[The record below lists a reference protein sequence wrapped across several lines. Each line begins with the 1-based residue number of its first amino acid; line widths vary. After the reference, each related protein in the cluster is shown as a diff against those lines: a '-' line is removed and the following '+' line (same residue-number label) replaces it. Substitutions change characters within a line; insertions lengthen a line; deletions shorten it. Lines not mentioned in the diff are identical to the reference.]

1 MPANVN
7 MRNAARSA
15 ATIVLPTGVPARIE
29 SKSPVT
35 EQTTEMI
42 AEQTVTERKLL
53 KTRIAEMA
61 GKITRA
67 EIKSEP
73 TRFIASTMIT
83 AIMIAITR
91 L

>member
-1 MPANVN
+1 MIVN
-7 MRNAARSA
+7 IKNAARSA
-15 ATIVLPTGVPARIE
+15 ATIVLPTGVPARMEI
-29 SKSPVT
+29 KRPAT
-35 EQTTEMI
+35 EQKTETT
-42 AEQTVTERKLL
+42 AEQRVTERKLL
-53 KTRIAEMA
+53 NTRIAERA